1 MLYCLVQDLLKQD
14 IIPESASCEWYDLG
28 IQLDMSSEKL
38 RKIEKDIHQEDVL
51 VSTKKMLADWK
62 RKSGKPSELIK
73 AIDDSNFKRD
83 AAILR
88 EGEL

>member
-1 MLYCLVQDLLKQD
+1 MLYCLVQDLLKQN

-28 IQLDMSSEKL
+28 IQLDMSSDKL
-38 RKIEKDIHQEDVL
+38 RKIEKDVHQEDVL
-51 VSTKKMLADWK
+51 VSAKNMLRDWK

-73 AIDDSNFKRD
+73 AIDDCDFK
-83 AAILR
+83 AYAVTLR